1 MINESK
7 RKELDS
13 HWEEIGKL
21 AEKYGFIVGAYGGMM
36 VLATHENQIKDFGEE
51 KYLHRQK
58 EMFRNDMTEENEND
72 K

>member
-13 HWEEIGKL
+13 HWKEIGKL

-36 VLATHENQIKDFGEE
+36 VLATHENQIKDLGEE
-51 KYLHRQK
+51 KYLYRQK
-58 EMFRNDMTEENEND
+58 EMFRNDMTEDNENE
-72 K
+72 

>member
-7 RKELDS
+7 RKDLDS
-13 HWEEIGKL
+13 RWEEIGKL

-36 VLATHENQIKDFGEE
+36 VLATHKNQIKDFGEE

-58 EMFRNDMTEENEND
+58 EMFRNDMTEETGNE
-72 K
+72 